1 MSVTTLAWPD
11 RLAFL
16 DRRTVVTAALVVVAA
31 AVIAGGIW
39 FWLSAEERRASAAY
53 ASAMVRLGTARA
65 RNAPPEARATA
76 ARELETALSSYPSAT
91 MAAQAAFELGSLRFA
106 DRQYAQA
113 RSVWEVAV
121 ARAGSPTLRALA
133 RAGIGGTWEAERN
146 FANAIQAYQA
156 ALGDLKPKAFLYED
170 TLIDLGR
177 AQELAGKKDD
187 AVATYRRLLKDVPQ
201 TRRGEDVRARLAS
214 LGATP

>member
-1 MSVTTLAWPD
+1 MITLSWTD
-11 RLAFL
+11 RLAFVN
-16 DRRTVVTAALVVVAA
+16 RRAVIAAALVVIAV
-31 AVIAGGIW
+31 AVIAGAVW

-53 ASAMVRLGTARA
+53 ATAMVRLGSART
-65 RNAPPEARATA
+65 RNAPPEARTAA
-76 ARELETALSSYPSAT
+76 ARELEAALASYPSAA

-113 RSVWEVAV
+113 RSAWEVAL
-121 ARAGSPTLRALA
+121 ARAGAPTLRALA

-156 ALGDLKPKAFLYED
+156 ALSDLKPKEFLYED

-177 AQELAGKKDD
+177 VQELANKKDD
-187 AVATYRRLLKDVPQ
+187 AVGTYRRLLKDVPQ
-201 TRRGEDVRARLAS
+201 TRRAEDVRARLAS